1 MSQLFGV
8 GVPAISKHL
17 KNILNE
23 GELIREVVV
32 SKMEIVVNVIAL
44 AIILTWSIF

>member
-8 GVPAISKHL
+8 GVPDISKHL

-23 GELIREVVV
+23 GGLIREVVV